1 MTRSISG
8 IRNDYHL
15 RELNEADLKKDPI
28 EQFQLWLNEAIE
40 AKVNEPT
47 AMTLATSTSD
57 GKPSARIVLLKKVN
71 QTGFTF
77 FTNYNSKKANQINS
91 NPFAALVFF
100 WAELERQVRIEGRIE
115 KIPADESDA
124 YFFSRP
130 EGSKLGAWA
139 SPQSKKIKDRTYLE
153 NMVMKYQMQFGNNIT
168 RRPKYWGGYL
178 LKPDIIEFWQGRSNR
193 LHDRIEYSH
202 LNGRWILERLAP

>member
-8 IRNDYHL
+8 IRNDYQL

-100 WAELERQVRIEGRIE
+100 WAELERQVRIEGSVE
-115 KIPADESDA
+115 KIPAGESDA

-139 SPQSKKIKDRTYLE
+139 SPQSKKIQNRAYLE

-168 RRPKYWGGYL
+168 RRPEYWGGYL
-178 LKPDIIEFWQGRSNR
+178 LKPDIIEFWQGRTNR

-202 LNGRWILERLAP
+202 LNGKWTLERLAP